1 MYTAIASNKR
11 RTLLLLAG
19 FVAFLATLGYVIGL
33 VSHRP
38 GLFYVIGIGALI
50 YSAIS
55 YWFSAKITLA
65 MSGAKEVSKREAP
78 EFYRTVENLS
88 IATGL
93 PMPKVYIIQDSSPN
107 AFATGRDPKHAA
119 VAATTGLLAILD
131 KNELEGVMA
140 HEMAHVGNYDIR
152 LMAVV
157 AALVS
162 VVAIISD
169 FFVNMTIWGGDDE
182 DNGAGIWGL
191 VAALAIAI
199 IAPLI
204 ATLVQLAIS
213 RRREYLADA
222 TAALTTRYPEGLA
235 SALRKIDSSNQ
246 PMHRSTTA
254 TAHLYIANPLK
265 KGGLMRLLST
275 HPPMEDRIAR
285 LAAME
290 DKA

>member
-19 FVAFLATLGYVIGL
+19 FVAFIATLGYVIGL

-65 MSGAKEVSKREAP
+65 MSGAKEVSKKDAP
-78 EFYRTVENLS
+78 ELYRIVENLS

-93 PMPKVYIIQDSSPN
+93 PMPKVYIIEDSSPN

-131 KNELEGVMA
+131 KSELEGVMA

-162 VVAIISD
+162 VIAIISD

-182 DNGAGIWGL
+182 DNNAGIWGI

-235 SALRKIDSSNQ
+235 SALRKIDSSRQ

-265 KGGLMRLLST
+265 GGGLMRLLST

-285 LAAME
+285 LAAMG

>member
-19 FVAFLATLGYVIGL
+19 FVAFIATLGYVIGL

-65 MSGAKEVSKREAP
+65 MSGAKEVSKKDAP
-78 EFYRTVENLS
+78 ELYRIVENLS

-93 PMPKVYIIQDSSPN
+93 PMPKVYIIEDSSPN
-107 AFATGRDPKHAA
+107 AFATGRNPKHAA

-131 KNELEGVMA
+131 KSELEGVMA

-162 VVAIISD
+162 VIAIISD

-182 DNGAGIWGL
+182 DNNAGIWGI

-235 SALRKIDSSNQ
+235 SALRKIDSSHQ

-265 KGGLMRLLST
+265 RGGLMRLLST
-275 HPPMEDRIAR
+275 HPSMEDRIAR
-285 LAAME
+285 LAAMG